1 VRRAETKPSCEPCR
15 EIYKEK
21 GEDPPCRDC
30 LPPLDEEN
38 EQAVEVFMAVKNQ
51 VIMGFDRI
59 IDINL
64 LAVAKV
70 MDIYGVKD
78 QKETMVKIVNCFRT
92 LAKDN
97 AK

>member
-1 VRRAETKPSCEPCR
+1 
-15 EIYKEK
+15 
-21 GEDPPCRDC
+21 
-30 LPPLDEEN
+30 
-38 EQAVEVFMAVKNQ
+38 MAVKNQ